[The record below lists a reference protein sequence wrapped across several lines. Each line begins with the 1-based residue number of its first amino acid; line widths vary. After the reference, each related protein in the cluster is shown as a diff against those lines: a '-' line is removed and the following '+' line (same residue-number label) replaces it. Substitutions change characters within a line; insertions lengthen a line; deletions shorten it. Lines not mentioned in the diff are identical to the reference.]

1 MLVRLTNIC
10 LLLLVL
16 DAHFCICYFNQKEK
30 KRKKSIITS
39 QTISG
44 TALFRE
50 NRPLL
55 YVDVHSIESC
65 IMPNPIELCL
75 LVYLFSFNLFSSD
88 VGVGGGVKKWPSS
101 VRPSVQNIVSTT
113 FLRRHIRLS

>member
-10 LLLLVL
+10 LLLLFYMLIFVFVIL
-16 DAHFCICYFNQKEK
+16 TKK
-30 KRKKSIITS
+30 KRKKSIINF
-39 QTISG
+39 QTVSA

-55 YVDVHSIESC
+55 HVNGHSTESC

-75 LVYLFSFNLFSSD
+75 FVYLFSFNLFSSD
-88 VGVGGGVKKWPSS
+88 VGVEG
-101 VRPSVQNIVSTT
+101 
-113 FLRRHIRLS
+113 